1 MYLYVLILPYFCY
14 YVNGDWRVSTLF
26 VAKIDAEG
34 ATKINAFKTIR
45 QTAALGILPEHR
57 LRIMYKE
64 NRLPGIYS
72 GSRFL
77 VNVSALIEQLNNDT
91 AQREKENESN
101 DREE

>member
-1 MYLYVLILPYFCY
+1 M
-14 YVNGDWRVSTLF
+14 
-26 VAKIDAEG
+26 
-34 ATKINAFKTIR
+34 
-45 QTAALGILPEHR
+45 GILPEHR

-91 AQREKENESN
+91 TQREKENESN